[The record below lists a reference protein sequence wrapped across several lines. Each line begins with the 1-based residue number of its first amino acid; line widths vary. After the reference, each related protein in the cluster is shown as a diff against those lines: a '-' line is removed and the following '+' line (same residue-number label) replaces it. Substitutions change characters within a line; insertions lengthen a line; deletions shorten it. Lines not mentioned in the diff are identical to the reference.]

1 MLTSFCLF
9 PKSKDLETAFTGSL
23 RREALRAVLEM
34 AEADKKEAQPRAA
47 VKRVY
52 CMMPANE

>member
-9 PKSKDLETAFTGSL
+9 PKSEDLGTAFTGSL
-23 RREALRAVLEM
+23 RREELRAVLEM
-34 AEADKKEAQPRAA
+34 AEADEKDAKPRAA

-52 CMMPANE
+52 CMMPVNE